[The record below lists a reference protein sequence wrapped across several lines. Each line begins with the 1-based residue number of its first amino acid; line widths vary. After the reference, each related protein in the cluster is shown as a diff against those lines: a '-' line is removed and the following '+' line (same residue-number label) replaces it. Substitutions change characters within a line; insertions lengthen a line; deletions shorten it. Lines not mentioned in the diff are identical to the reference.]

1 MLQEKSTL
9 SYSILENKYIY
20 INKINASIKICI
32 YNFLG
37 FKNNM
42 LSVAMIQL
50 CHCNGKA
57 ALDSKKQINVT
68 MFQ

>member
-1 MLQEKSTL
+1 MQLLK
-9 SYSILENKYIY
+9 IY
-20 INKINASIKICI
+20 I

-42 LSVAMIQL
+42 LSVTMIQL

-57 ALDSKKQINVT
+57 ALDSKKQVNVT
-68 MFQ
+68 VFQ